1 VTKDRQKRGKTANN
15 AKKEA
20 TQTARVTPRQS
31 YHAQPKFDPVKTLVI
46 KKLDDL
52 FN

>member
-1 VTKDRQKRGKTANN
+1 MAKAWQNANN
-15 AKKEA
+15 AKKAA

-31 YHAQPKFDPVKTLVI
+31 YYLQRHSTPVKTLVI